1 MGEAATRRRV
11 GGVVSN
17 GAHPAPAVT
26 ITRRATFSAGHILR
40 NEAWDEARNREV
52 FGGCAGDHG
61 HNYVLEVSVGGDV
74 DPGTG
79 MVVNLKEVDRVLK
92 EAVIADLDHHH
103 LNRDVEWLAGVLP
116 TTENLA
122 LAIWRRLEKRVAP
135 ARLERVKLS
144 ETENNSAE
152 VKRA

>member
-1 MGEAATRRRV
+1 MHKTRAAIDAV
-11 GGVVSN
+11 MA
-17 GAHPAPAVT
+17 GARPAPSTAT
-26 ITRRATFSAGHILR
+26 IVRRATFAAAHVLR
-40 NEAWDEARNREV
+40 RDDWDEARNREV

-103 LNRDVEWLAGVLP
+103 LNRDVEWLSGVLP